1 MYLTDSN
8 TMSKKQTTER
18 ELDYYCLYLL
28 DYLRRHRFPQQYD
41 MYFIRQCA
49 DEAAEIYEQ
58 ERRNGHTTDQAQEM
72 AMSVLTKGLHNS
84 QYDILLGVIDTEFE
98 KSVPQ
103 IQHEQLAERLLPFM
117 GGIFSVYDL
126 TTDDFTLTDGY
137 RNLHDELTGAVA
149 LYIRQYG
156 IQ

>member
-1 MYLTDSN
+1 
-8 TMSKKQTTER
+8 MSKKQTTAR
-18 ELDYYCLYLL
+18 KLDYYSLYLL

-41 MYFIRQCA
+41 MYFVRQRA

-84 QYDILLGVIDTEFE
+84 QYDILLGVMDTEFG
-98 KSVPQ
+98 KSIPD
-103 IQHEQLAERLLPFM
+103 IQHEQLTERLLPFM
-117 GGIFSVYDL
+117 ADIFAVYDL
-126 TTDDFTLTDGY
+126 TTDDFTLTDGCK
-137 RNLHDELTGAVA
+137 NLHDELTGAVA